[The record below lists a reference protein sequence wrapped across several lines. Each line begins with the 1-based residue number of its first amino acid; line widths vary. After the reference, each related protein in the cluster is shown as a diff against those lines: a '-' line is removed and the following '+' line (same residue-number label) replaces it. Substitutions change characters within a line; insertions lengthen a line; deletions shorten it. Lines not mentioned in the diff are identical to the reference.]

1 MPRHVDHEDRRA
13 EILDATLAVLAEK
26 GPRGL
31 TFRAVAARMGGSSTL
46 VTHYFASR
54 QALLDALAEVVAEWP
69 ANLAELEE
77 GVEDPRERLR
87 LFMRWLVPSD
97 EQSLVAE
104 RGRVNLNGEHDA
116 RVRTQHLFD
125 TWDRHVREHLRRHL
139 KALVPARQIEA
150 TVDLLRSITNGITLS
165 AVEHPAEWRKG
176 APIRGDRRCARTARP
191 GARAAQGH
199 QTRSQRAPGDK
210 SARGAQSP
218 VADEGLTLRLVAR
231 PSACGVKSTRPDCE
245 GLWPFSDPCFYNRR
259 SITSLA

>member
-1 MPRHVDHEDRRA
+1 
-13 EILDATLAVLAEK
+13 
-26 GPRGL
+26 
-31 TFRAVAARMGGSSTL
+31 MGGSSTL

-165 AVEHPAEWRKG
+165 AVEHPAEWRKERQFAVIDDALARLG
-176 APIRGDRRCARTARP
+176 LAP
-191 GARAAQGH
+191 
-199 QTRSQRAPGDK
+199 APPK
-210 SARGAQSP
+210 ATKRVLSARLATSPP
-218 VADEGLTLRLVAR
+218 VAPRAR
-231 PSACGVKSTRPDCE
+231 SRTKV
-245 GLWPFSDPCFYNRR
+245 
-259 SITSLA
+259 